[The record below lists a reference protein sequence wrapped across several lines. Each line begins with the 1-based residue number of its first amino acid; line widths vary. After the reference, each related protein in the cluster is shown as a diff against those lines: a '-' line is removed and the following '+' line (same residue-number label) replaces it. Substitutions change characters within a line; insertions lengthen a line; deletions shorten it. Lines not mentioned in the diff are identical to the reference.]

1 MRHRSSAA
9 RLWAAVA
16 ISVCLLNAPARGA
29 DASEPKLTMAAD
41 GRTVTGTIDVGADV
55 AAVLA
60 VFADPH
66 QTARYAGGR
75 MTITPIRDDGACR
88 IMLYTLPNSIAEI
101 QYTGR
106 FCATAT
112 GSSVHLVESDQLSEY
127 QQRWSAEDL
136 GGGRVRLRYEVLTEP
151 KLPMPSGI
159 VLAATRR
166 EMGITLSTMRASL
179 EG

>member
-1 MRHRSSAA
+1 
-9 RLWAAVA
+9 
-16 ISVCLLNAPARGA
+16 
-29 DASEPKLTMAAD
+29 MAAD
-41 GRTVTGTIDVGADV
+41 GRTVQGTIDVQAELSEI
-55 AAVLA
+55 LA

-75 MTITPIRDDGACR
+75 MTITPLGTDGACR
-88 IMLYTLPNSIAEI
+88 IMLYSLPNNIVDI
-101 QYTGR
+101 HYTGR

-112 GSSVHLVESDQLSEY
+112 GSSVALVQSDQLVEY

-136 GGGRVRLRYEVLTEP
+136 GGGRSRLTYQVLTEP
-151 KLPMPSGI
+151 KLPMPTSV